1 MKRYKPYTASRRQM
15 TTVEYGVLT
24 DIPRMKSK
32 TKRLKT
38 HAGRNHHGR
47 ITTRHQGGGLKKIYR
62 MVDFKQSKMNVPGKV
77 EALEYDPYR
86 SAFIMRVVYK
96 DGDRRYHLAPRDIK
110 VGDAVVT
117 SLKAPLTTG
126 NRVPLKNVPVGYGIH
141 NIELSPGRGG
151 AIVRSAGSQAQVL
164 AHEEGYTQLK
174 LPSGEIRRV
183 LWNNLASLGQVSNSD
198 YNLINIGKAGR
209 SRQLGIRPTVRGS
222 AMNPVDH
229 PYGGGEGKQP
239 RGTKRPKTIWGKVT
253 GGRKT
258 RNKKKWSNT
267 VIVSRRPNKRI
278 KK

>member
-1 MKRYKPYTASRRQM
+1 MKHYKPYTATRRQM

-24 DIPRMKSK
+24 DIPRLKSK

-62 MVDFKQSKMNVPGKV
+62 MVDFKQSKIDVPGKV

-96 DGDRRYHLAPRDIK
+96 DGDRRYHLAPRNIK
-110 VGDAVVT
+110 VGDAVIT
-117 SLKAPLTTG
+117 SPKASLTVG

-141 NIELSPGRGG
+141 NIELAPGRGG

-174 LPSGEIRRV
+174 LPSGEVRRV
-183 LWNNLASLGQVSNSD
+183 LWNNLASLGQVSNPD

-258 RNKKKWSNT
+258 RNKKKWSNV

>member
-1 MKRYKPYTASRRQM
+1 MKRYGPYTATRRQM

-24 DIPRMKSK
+24 DIARLKSK

-62 MVDFKQSKMNVPGKV
+62 MVDFKQAKINVPGKV

-86 SAFIMRVVYK
+86 SAFIMRVIYK

-110 VGDAVVT
+110 VGDAIIT
-117 SLKAPLTTG
+117 SPKAPLTTG
-126 NRVPLKNVPVGYGIH
+126 NRIALKNVPVGYGIY
-141 NIELSPGRGG
+141 NVELSPGRGG

-183 LWNNLASLGQVSNSD
+183 LWNNLASLGQVSNPD

-222 AMNPVDH
+222 VMNPVDH
-229 PYGGGEGKQP
+229 PYGGGEGRQP
-239 RGTKRPKTIWGKVT
+239 RGTKRPKTLWGKVT

-258 RNKKKWSNT
+258 RNKKKWSH
-267 VIVSRRPNKRI
+267 VLIVSRRPNKRI
-278 KK
+278 KQ

>member
-62 MVDFKQSKMNVPGKV
+62 IVDFKQSKMNVPGKV

>member
-1 MKRYKPYTASRRQM
+1 MKHYKPYTASRRQM
-15 TTVEYGVLT
+15 TTVDYGILT
-24 DIPRMKSK
+24 DIPRLKSK

-110 VGDAVVT
+110 VGSAVMT
-117 SLKAPLTTG
+117 ALKAPLVVG
-126 NRVPLKNVPVGYGIH
+126 NRIPLKNVPVGYGIY

-164 AHEEGYTQLK
+164 AHESGYTQLK

-183 LWNNLASLGQVSNSD
+183 LWDNLASLGQVSNHD

-209 SRQLGIRPTVRGS
+209 SRQLGIRPTVRGT

-258 RNKKKWSNT
+258 RNKKKWSNV
-267 VIVSRRPNKRI
+267 VIVSRRPNKRT